1 MSERNKVMKKLMKS
15 AAVAVCAG
23 AMLCIAGCGGD
34 SPRDI
39 ALDKAKK
46 LAEIMEVKNVK
57 FVVKEEKVDES
68 KAKIV
73 IESIVDGKP
82 DNTPFEFE
90 FRKEGGKWKSID

>member
-1 MSERNKVMKKLMKS
+1 MKKLMKVIT
-15 AAVAVCAG
+15 VAIYAG

-34 SPRDI
+34 SPREI

-46 LAEIMEVKNVK
+46 LAELMEVKNVK

-68 KAKIV
+68 RAKIV
-73 IESIVDGKP
+73 IESIVDGKS
-82 DNTPFEFE
+82 DDTPMEFE

>member
-1 MSERNKVMKKLMKS
+1 
-15 AAVAVCAG
+15 
-23 AMLCIAGCGGD
+23 MLCIAGCGGD

-57 FVVKEEKVDES
+57 FVVKDEKVDES

-90 FRKEGGKWKSID
+90 FRKEGGKWKSIE

>member
-1 MSERNKVMKKLMKS
+1 MKKLMKS
-15 AAVAVCAG
+15 AAIAVCAG
-23 AMLCIAGCGGD
+23 AMLCITGCGGD

-82 DNTPFEFE
+82 DNTPMEFE
-90 FRKEGGKWKSID
+90 FRKEDGKWKSIE